1 MRKTTHNILYP
12 LLLWVCL
19 MLSLFAAGTAGN
31 KELHAAAAHVP
42 RGIAGLELGMTP
54 EQVGQLFTI
63 KEDIDPVAALLTK
76 YGKSEAGEA
85 VSRQN
90 KALKK
95 RFFRI
100 SSGVGQLPDGVTSAD
115 VRTTHNVVYQIGFHY
130 NESSVKKIGWQGITS
145 PYLAKYGKP
154 TKDTGSGYIW
164 DDGRSRL
171 DIDSSGKTINVF
183 FTDQALETEVKKGE
197 RENP

>member
-54 EQVGQLFTI
+54 EQVGQLFAI

-95 RFFRI
+95 RFPIFIKLKREKK
-100 SSGVGQLPDGVTSAD
+100 SPLLES
-115 VRTTHNVVYQIGFHY
+115 NVLIT
-130 NESSVKKIGWQGITS
+130 KKKF
-145 PYLAKYGKP
+145 LM
-154 TKDTGSGYIW
+154 
-164 DDGRSRL
+164 RC
-171 DIDSSGKTINVF
+171 
-183 FTDQALETEVKKGE
+183 
-197 RENP
+197 ENWVMKLFP